1 MRYSIAATALMAGAV
16 TAVPALQAGGYGG
29 YGASQITDGQVQVP
43 TSVPAYGPE
52 TTPAPY
58 VPSTTEESPEVTK
71 YSTQHVTII
80 SCHSTVKNCP
90 ASSTVVSTSLVPVVP
105 TYPATTPET
114 TPVYVPSTSEVSTPV
129 VVPTTPVY
137 VPTTPVIVPTTP
149 VVVPTTPVVVPTTP
163 VYVPTTPVV
172 PGMSEAP
179 NSPATYATIVSSL
192 ANSPIE
198 TTSASPESQCPPTD
212 HLLNGYSDPN
222 GSRCAHRNRPICAHQ
237 LPRRNRTHPSGN
249 CSCSSPRRELGRQ
262 FALRQH
268 LASGPIPSRQHP
280 ALSHWRDRLCNCA
293 SAHPNWNRY
302 WLVWSVSHFFP

>member
-1 MRYSIAATALMAGAV
+1 MLNSDLCSFRLRSLHSLQSLPVYTLLISCQSSLSQSNLTIFKQTTPKTIKMRYSIAATALMAGAV

-43 TSVPAYGPE
+43 TSAPAYGYGPE

-114 TPVYVPSTSEVSTPV
+114 TPVYVPSTPEVSTPV

-137 VPTTPVIVPTTP
+137 VPTTP

-172 PGMSEAP
+172 PGTSEAP
-179 NSPATYATIVSSL
+179 TSPATYA
-192 ANSPIE
+192 PII
-198 TTSASPESQCPPTD
+198 
-212 HLLNGYSDPN
+212 Y
-222 GSRCAHRNRPICAHQ
+222 
-237 LPRRNRTHPSGN
+237 
-249 CSCSSPRRELGRQ
+249 
-262 FALRQH
+262 
-268 LASGPIPSRQHP
+268 
-280 ALSHWRDRLCNCA
+280 
-293 SAHPNWNRY
+293 
-302 WLVWSVSHFFP
+302 